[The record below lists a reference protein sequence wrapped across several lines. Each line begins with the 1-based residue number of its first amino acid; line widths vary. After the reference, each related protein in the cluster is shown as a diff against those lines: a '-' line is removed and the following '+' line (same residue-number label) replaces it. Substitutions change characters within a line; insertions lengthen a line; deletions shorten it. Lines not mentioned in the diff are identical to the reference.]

1 MLIDSSVLI
10 AYLNKDDSLHQE
22 AKQLIRQLKKD
33 REVIDILDTV
43 YEEVLAVLRKRHS
56 KLIAINAAGKIM
68 ASSAVRIIC
77 INKETLLKSS
87 RMFIKHQG
95 RYSYVDCSLA
105 EWAEK
110 HNIKTI
116 IAIDRHFSELGL
128 TVIP

>member
-1 MLIDSSVLI
+1 MLVDSSVLI
-10 AYLNKDDSLHQE
+10 AYFNKDDSLHQE
-22 AKQLIRQLKKD
+22 AKRLIRQLKEN
-33 REVIDILDTV
+33 REIIDILDTA

-56 KLIAINAAGKIM
+56 KLIAIDAAKKM
-68 ASSAVRIIC
+68 LASSAVRLIC

-105 EWAEK
+105 VWSEK

-116 IAIDRHFSELGL
+116 VAIDRHFSKLGL
-128 TVIP
+128 AVAL